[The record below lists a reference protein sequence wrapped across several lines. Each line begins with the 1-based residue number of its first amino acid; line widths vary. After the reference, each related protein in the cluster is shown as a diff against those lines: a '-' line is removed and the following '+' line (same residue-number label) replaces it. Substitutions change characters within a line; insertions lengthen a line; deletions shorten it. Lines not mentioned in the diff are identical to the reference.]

1 MSDKTSIIE
10 IVYSAIDTVTEEL
23 ADDEKVTKSPN
34 TLLFGKGAE
43 LDSMLFI
50 NLIVA
55 LEELIAERFEEEIVL
70 AFEEEM
76 YAENPRMTV
85 EDLAEYIAQRLE
97 ESSGG

>member
-23 ADDEKVTKSPN
+23 ADDEKVTKAPN

-43 LDSMLFI
+43 LDSMLFV

-85 EDLAEYIAQRLE
+85 EDLTDYIAQRLE